1 MLETILGANKST
13 VSMLLSLMM
22 LISPPEDWFKTLRL
36 LISPLYV
43 CMLESL
49 MMLITPPGEWWKT
62 LRLQIFHCRDVETS
76 QNVNYSAERMLKTTL
91 HGKYS
96 IGETMETIQ
105 NANFS
110 TEGMVETILLFTDD
124 SYLN

>member
-1 MLETILGANKST
+1 ML
-13 VSMLLSLMM
+13 
-22 LISPPEDWFKTLRL
+22 
-36 LISPLYV
+36 
-43 CMLESL
+43 
-49 MMLITPPGEWWKT
+49 
-62 LRLQIFHCRDVETS
+62 ETS

-110 TEGMVETILLFTDD
+110 TEGMVETILFTDD